1 MAKKA
6 GSNASTVMNSGLKV
20 GLPEYISNYAVYIYL
35 GLALLA
41 SWILFQDYLV
51 GKYIYL
57 FKDIG
62 SDSVNFNYPQWMYL
76 NEYWNTQT
84 ETGWSFRQGMG
95 QNYYGVGPAFGF
107 GLMGPFVLIISWFNP
122 AQIPYLI
129 IWFEVLKMVVGGL
142 FFFYFLTVS
151 GHKPL
156 TSITGGLLF
165 AFSGYMVLGSGWTGF
180 SMEALAVAFLLF
192 ATEKLLSHKN
202 YFWFSP
208 ALAYLVILQP
218 FYLMPWGIFMFAY
231 FLYRFYILH
240 GLNYKELIRTVL
252 ILSGLSIIGLL
263 MSAFYSVSV
272 LQIMLESPRGG
283 GESSYADMLSKQG
296 LLDLYPSAAIHYLTV
311 IYRLF
316 SNDLVGGGL
325 ANFKGWNNY
334 LEAPIFYG
342 GLVTLLLFPQTLSR
356 FREKEGIAFVFLFI
370 AFLIPVIFPWFRFAF
385 WGFTGDYYRTF
396 SLCFVLVLLLGAM
409 QALSLIEQTG
419 KLNIAWLLGA
429 LGFWLLLLYFP
440 FDLSKSILEKNIRS
454 QVTLFLVLEGVSLFL
469 LTRPQTRPYA
479 IQLSLIVLLELIVLG
494 LPTAN
499 KRDMVK
505 GKELEA
511 RMAYN
516 DYTREAMQFV
526 ENREKGFY
534 RVAKDYASGPA
545 YHSSLNDALIQGFM
559 GTSCYYSFNQK
570 YYIEFLTSVGLVD
583 SKNEFSTRWAQG
595 LNNRPLLLTMAA
607 SRYTLHKG
615 GNPYLYGFGYDSLTL
630 VQDVSVFRNRFALPF
645 GVVYHQWISAKDF
658 EGLSQFIKDKTMLS
672 AIVLQENEMKFSE
685 GMKPYPLAD
694 TAAQFT
700 FELYQA
706 LTDSLKA
713 DSLALSSYSEN
724 ALSGS
729 VRSRGPGILML
740 PMSFDPGWK
749 VKVNGA
755 EGQLIKVHNGLS
767 GVPLS
772 AGNHT
777 IELKYEVPYLGM
789 ARMAS
794 GVGLGIYL
802 IGLIGLIVWNRKR
815 REENKNLNHPE

>member
-1 MAKKA
+1 
-6 GSNASTVMNSGLKV
+6 
-20 GLPEYISNYAVYIYL
+20 
-35 GLALLA
+35 
-41 SWILFQDYLV
+41 
-51 GKYIYL
+51 
-57 FKDIG
+57 
-62 SDSVNFNYPQWMYL
+62 
-76 NEYWNTQT
+76 
-84 ETGWSFRQGMG
+84 
-95 QNYYGVGPAFGF
+95 
-107 GLMGPFVLIISWFNP
+107 
-122 AQIPYLI
+122 
-129 IWFEVLKMVVGGL
+129 
-142 FFFYFLTVS
+142 
-151 GHKPL
+151 
-156 TSITGGLLF
+156 
-165 AFSGYMVLGSGWTGF
+165 
-180 SMEALAVAFLLF
+180 
-192 ATEKLLSHKN
+192 
-202 YFWFSP
+202 
-208 ALAYLVILQP
+208 
-218 FYLMPWGIFMFAY
+218 
-231 FLYRFYILH
+231 
-240 GLNYKELIRTVL
+240 
-252 ILSGLSIIGLL
+252 
-263 MSAFYSVSV
+263 
-272 LQIMLESPRGG
+272 
-283 GESSYADMLSKQG
+283 
-296 LLDLYPSAAIHYLTV
+296 
-311 IYRLF
+311 
-316 SNDLVGGGL
+316 
-325 ANFKGWNNY
+325 
-334 LEAPIFYG
+334 
-342 GLVTLLLFPQTLSR
+342 
-356 FREKEGIAFVFLFI
+356 
-370 AFLIPVIFPWFRFAF
+370 
-385 WGFTGDYYRTF
+385 
-396 SLCFVLVLLLGAM
+396 
-409 QALSLIEQTG
+409 
-419 KLNIAWLLGA
+419 
-429 LGFWLLLLYFP
+429 
-440 FDLSKSILEKNIRS
+440 
-454 QVTLFLVLEGVSLFL
+454 
-469 LTRPQTRPYA
+469 
-479 IQLSLIVLLELIVLG
+479 
-494 LPTAN
+494 
-499 KRDMVK
+499 
-505 GKELEA
+505 
-511 RMAYN
+511 
-516 DYTREAMQFV
+516 
-526 ENREKGFY
+526 
-534 RVAKDYASGPA
+534 
-545 YHSSLNDALIQGFM
+545 M